1 MPNRFKRAAIASILA
16 AGISF
21 TTVRVIHAEST
32 DSAPHDPRQSILHDV
47 DHPWSFD
54 PHYTDQKQWAQRA
67 KELREQ
73 ILVAEGLWPMPQK
86 TPLNAVIHG
95 KIERDGYT
103 VEDVSFASMPGHY
116 VTGNLYVPTGKT
128 GPFPAVLCP
137 HGHWPG
143 GRFYENTE
151 AAAKKQIELGA
162 EQTMD
167 GARFPIQAR
176 CAMLARMGCIVFQ
189 YDMVGYADSTVI
201 EHRAGFSDAQA
212 ILLLQSFM
220 GLQTWNS
227 IRALDFVL
235 SLQYVDPKRIAVTGA
250 SGGGTQTMI
259 LDAIDDRPA
268 VDFPAVMVS
277 DEMQGGCICENAP
290 LLRIGTNN
298 LEIAAAFAPRP
309 MGMSSA
315 NDWTRHL
322 VERGLPK
329 IKAIY
334 QLYGAQDQTMAWYR
348 SFEHNYNQVS
358 RELMYNWMNDHLK
371 LGWPS
376 PVKEVPFKPVPPKE
390 LSVYDTD
397 HPRPSD
403 ELGAAELRKRM
414 TAASDAQMAELRSN
428 PDEYRKVVGTA
439 LRVMIGNNIPSP
451 GDVSMEKAS
460 QSTIADGAILETG
473 LETGLLVRH
482 STGVALPYFL
492 LTPAKANGQITIVAN
507 DHGRSAVL
515 ENHQPT
521 ELAARLLAD
530 GQTVLSVDLAQTG
543 ELASA
548 HRPDQR
554 GRYASYNY
562 AGYYFGYNPS
572 ILGERV
578 TDLLAEISAA
588 RSRSGKPVNIV
599 GLNKA
604 GVETMLAVA
613 LAGDSVNRAAIDLN
627 EFDFDQVK
635 DTSDEMML
643 PGALKYGG
651 ISGFV
656 ALCSTDRTAL
666 WSAPKSA
673 TNLPKEIVRQ
683 VPAAPA
689 EMIQWILAPAR

>member
-1 MPNRFKRAAIASILA
+1 MPKSFKRAAIASILA
-16 AGISF
+16 AGVSLAA
-21 TTVRVIHAEST
+21 VRFSSAEST
-32 DSAPHDPRQSILHDV
+32 DQAPHDPRQSLLHDV

-86 TPLNAVIHG
+86 TPLNAVVHG
-95 KIERDGYT
+95 KIERDGYII
-103 VEDVSFASMPGHY
+103 EDVSFASMPGHY
-116 VTGNLYVPTGKT
+116 VTGNLYVPTEKT

-162 EQTMD
+162 EQTME
-167 GARFPIQAR
+167 GALFPIQAR

-189 YDMVGYADSTVI
+189 YDMVGYADSTAI
-201 EHRAGFSDAQA
+201 EHRAGFTDAQA
-212 ILLLQSFM
+212 ILRLQSFM

-227 IRALDFVL
+227 IRTLDFVL
-235 SLQYVDPKRIAVTGA
+235 SLPNVDPKRIAVTGA
-250 SGGGTQTMI
+250 SGGGTQTLI

-334 QLYGAQDQTMAWYR
+334 QLYGAADQTMAWYR

-358 RELMYNWMNDHLK
+358 RELMYNWMNDHLR

-376 PVKEVPFKPVPPKE
+376 PVKEVAFKPVPPKE
-390 LSVYDTD
+390 LSVYDAK

-414 TAASDAQMAELRSN
+414 NAASDAQMAELRSN
-428 PDEYRKVVGTA
+428 PDEYRKVVGIA
-439 LRVMIGNNIPSP
+439 LRVMVGNNVPSA
-451 GDVSMEKAS
+451 GDVSLEKS
-460 QSTIADGAILETG
+460 PQNGIAGFAT

-482 STGVALPYFL
+482 STGVALPYNL
-492 LTPAKANGQITIVAN
+492 LKHGNTVGQITIVV
-507 DHGRSAVL
+507 DDRGRSAVL
-515 ENHQPT
+515 AGGGLNDISG
-521 ELAARLLAD
+521 RLVSA
-530 GQTVLSVDLAQTG
+530 GQTVLCADLALTG
-543 ELASA
+543 QLSSS
-548 HRPDQR
+548 HPPDPR
-554 GRYASYNY
+554 GRYANYNY

-572 ILGERV
+572 VLGERV
-578 TDLLAEISAA
+578 TDLLAEIAAA
-588 RSRSGKPVNIV
+588 RSLSGRPVNII
-599 GLNKA
+599 GLNHC
-604 GVETMLAVA
+604 GVVVLLAAA

-635 DTSDEMML
+635 DVTNEMML

-651 ISGFV
+651 ISGFA
-656 ALCSTDRTAL
+656 ALCSADRTAL
-666 WSAPKSA
+666 WGAANSGA
-673 TNLPKEIVRQ
+673 TLPKDMVRQ
-683 VPAAPA
+683 GQAAPA
-689 EMIQWILAPAR
+689 EMIQWILAPIR

>member
-1 MPNRFKRAAIASILA
+1 MPKSFKRAAIASILA
-16 AGISF
+16 AGVSLA
-21 TTVRVIHAEST
+21 TVRFAFAEST
-32 DSAPHDPRQSILHDV
+32 DLAPHDPRQSILHDV
-47 DHPWSFD
+47 DHPWGFD

-73 ILVAEGLWPMPQK
+73 ILVAEGLWPMPKK

-95 KIERDGYT
+95 KIEREGYT
-103 VEDVSFASMPGHY
+103 IEDVSFASMPGHY
-116 VTGNLYVPTGKT
+116 VTGNLYVPSGKS

-151 AAAKKQIELGA
+151 AAAKKQIEIGA
-162 EQTMD
+162 EQTME

-189 YDMVGYADSTVI
+189 YDMVGYADSTAI
-201 EHRAGFSDAQA
+201 EHRAGFTDAQA
-212 ILLLQSFM
+212 ILRLQSFM

-235 SLQYVDPKRIAVTGA
+235 SLPNVDPKRIAVTGA

-334 QLYGAQDQTMAWYR
+334 QLYGAADQTMAWYR

-371 LGWPS
+371 LGWAS
-376 PVKEVPFKPVPPKE
+376 PVKEVPFKPLLQKE
-390 LSVYDTD
+390 LTVYDAD

-439 LRVMIGNNIPSP
+439 LRVMIGNNIPLSA
-451 GDVSMEKAS
+451 DVSLEKAS
-460 QSTIADGAILETG
+460 QSVIEGGATLETG
-473 LETGLLVRH
+473 LIVRR
-482 STGVALPYFL
+482 STGVSLPFFL
-492 LTPAKANGQITIVAN
+492 LTPANANGQITILADN
-507 DHGRSAVL
+507 RGRSAVL
-515 ENHQPT
+515 DNQKPT
-521 ELAARLLAD
+521 DLAARLLSS
-530 GQTVLSVDLAQTG
+530 GQTVLSADLALTG
-543 ELASA
+543 QLSSGHAPE
-548 HRPDQR
+548 QR

-604 GVETMLAVA
+604 GIETMLAVA

-627 EFDFDQVK
+627 GFDFDQVK
-635 DTSDEMML
+635 DASDEMML

-651 ISGFV
+651 VSGFA
-656 ALCSTDRTAL
+656 ALYAADRTAL
-666 WSAPKSA
+666 WNAPNSGA
-673 TNLPKEIVRQ
+673 TLPKNMVRQ
-683 VPAAPA
+683 GQAAPA
-689 EMIQWILAPAR
+689 EMTQWILSPAR

>member
-1 MPNRFKRAAIASILA
+1 MPKSFKRAAIASILA
-16 AGISF
+16 AGVSLA
-21 TTVRVIHAEST
+21 TVRFSLAVST

-47 DHPWSFD
+47 DHPWGFD

-86 TPLNAVIHG
+86 TPLNPVIHG
-95 KIERDGYT
+95 KIERDGYI
-103 VEDVSFASMPGHY
+103 VEKVSFASMPGHY
-116 VTGNLYVPTGKT
+116 VTGSLFRPTGKT

-137 HGHWPG
+137 HGHWAG

-151 AAAKKQIELGA
+151 AAAKKQIEIGA
-162 EQTMD
+162 EQTME

-189 YDMVGYADSTVI
+189 YDMVGYADSTAI
-201 EHRAGFSDAQA
+201 EHRAGFTDAQA
-212 ILLLQSFM
+212 ILRLQSFM

-227 IRALDFVL
+227 IRCLDFVL
-235 SLQYVDPKRIAVTGA
+235 SLPDVDPKRIAVTGA

-334 QLYGAQDQTMAWYR
+334 QLYGAADQTMAWYR

-390 LSVYDTD
+390 LSVYDGE

-428 PDEYRKVVGTA
+428 PEEYRKIVGTA
-439 LRVMIGNNIPSP
+439 LRVMVGNNLPSA
-451 GDVSMEKAS
+451 GDVSLEKVS
-460 QSTIADGAILETG
+460 QSIIEGSTT

-482 STGVALPYFL
+482 STGVSLRFFL
-492 LTPAKANGQITIVAN
+492 LTPANSNGQITIVA
-507 DHGRSAVL
+507 DEQGRSSVL
-515 ENHQPT
+515 DHQKPT
-521 ELAARLLAD
+521 DLAARLLAA
-530 GQTVLSVDLAQTG
+530 GQTVLSADLALTG
-543 ELASA
+543 QLASDRA
-548 HRPDQR
+548 PDQR

-588 RSRSGKPVNIV
+588 HNRSGKVVNIL

-613 LAGDSVNRAAIDLN
+613 LAGDSVNRAAVDLN
-627 EFDFDQVK
+627 GFNFDQVK
-635 DTSDEMML
+635 DSSDEMML

-651 ISGFV
+651 ISGFA
-656 ALCSTDRTAL
+656 ALCPTDRTAL
-666 WSAPKSA
+666 WNAPSSVA
-673 TNLPKEIVRQ
+673 NLPKDMVRQ
-683 VPAAPA
+683 GRAAPA
-689 EMIQWILAPAR
+689 EMTQWILTPAR

>member
-1 MPNRFKRAAIASILA
+1 
-16 AGISF
+16 
-21 TTVRVIHAEST
+21 
-32 DSAPHDPRQSILHDV
+32 
-47 DHPWSFD
+47 
-54 PHYTDQKQWAQRA
+54 
-67 KELREQ
+67 
-73 ILVAEGLWPMPQK
+73 
-86 TPLNAVIHG
+86 
-95 KIERDGYT
+95 
-103 VEDVSFASMPGHY
+103 
-116 VTGNLYVPTGKT
+116 
-128 GPFPAVLCP
+128 
-137 HGHWPG
+137 
-143 GRFYENTE
+143 
-151 AAAKKQIELGA
+151 
-162 EQTMD
+162 
-167 GARFPIQAR
+167 
-176 CAMLARMGCIVFQ
+176 
-189 YDMVGYADSTVI
+189 
-201 EHRAGFSDAQA
+201 
-212 ILLLQSFM
+212 
-220 GLQTWNS
+220 
-227 IRALDFVL
+227 
-235 SLQYVDPKRIAVTGA
+235 
-250 SGGGTQTMI
+250 
-259 LDAIDDRPA
+259 
-268 VDFPAVMVS
+268 
-277 DEMQGGCICENAP
+277 MQGGCICENAP

-390 LSVYDTD
+390 LSVYDAE

-428 PDEYRKVVGTA
+428 PDEYRKIVRTA

-451 GDVSMEKAS
+451 GDVSLEKSS
-460 QSTIADGAILETG
+460 QSIIAGGAT

-482 STGVALPYFL
+482 STGVSLPFFL
-492 LTPAKANGQITIVAN
+492 LTPANANGQITIVA
-507 DHGRSAVL
+507 DDRGRSAVL
-515 ENHQPT
+515 DNQKPT
-521 ELAARLLAD
+521 DIAARLLSS
-530 GQTVLSVDLAQTG
+530 GQTVLSADLALTG
-543 ELASA
+543 QLASGRA
-548 HRPDQR
+548 PDQR

-588 RSRSGKPVNIV
+588 HSRSGKPVNIV

-613 LAGDSVNRAAIDLN
+613 LAGDSVNRATIDLN
-627 EFDFDQVK
+627 GFDFDQVK
-635 DTSDEMML
+635 DASDEMML

-651 ISGFV
+651 ISGFA

-673 TNLPKEIVRQ
+673 TNLPKDMVRQ
-683 VPAAPA
+683 GPAAPA
-689 EMIQWILAPAR
+689 EMIQWILTPAR

>member
-1 MPNRFKRAAIASILA
+1 MPKSLKRAAIASILA
-16 AGISF
+16 AGFSVV
-21 TTVRVIHAEST
+21 TLSTAHAEST
-32 DSAPHDPRQSILHDV
+32 NAAPHDPRQSILHDV
-47 DHPWSFD
+47 DHPSGFD
-54 PHYTDQKQWAQRA
+54 PHYTNQKQWEQRA
-67 KELREQ
+67 RQLREQ
-73 ILVAEGLWPMPQK
+73 ILVAEGLWPMPRK
-86 TPLNAVIHG
+86 TPLNAVVHG

-103 VEDVSFASMPGHY
+103 IEDVSFASMPGHY
-116 VTGNLYVPTGKT
+116 VTGNLYVPTGKS
-128 GPFPAVLCP
+128 GPFPGVLCP

-151 AAAKKQIELGA
+151 AAAKKQIEIGA
-162 EQTMD
+162 EQTMV

-189 YDMVGYADSTVI
+189 YDMVGYADSTAI
-201 EHRAGFSDAQA
+201 EHRAGFTDAQA
-212 ILLLQSFM
+212 ILRLQSFM

-227 IRALDFVL
+227 IRTLDFVL
-235 SLQYVDPKRIAVTGA
+235 SLPDVDPKRIAVTGA

-334 QLYGAQDQTMAWYR
+334 QLYGAGDQTMAWYR

-371 LGWPS
+371 LGWAS

-390 LSVYDTD
+390 LSVYDAK

-403 ELGAAELRKRM
+403 ELGAEELRKRM
-414 TAASDAQMAELRSN
+414 TAASDAQMAQLRSN

-439 LRVMIGNNIPSP
+439 LRVMVGNNLPSA
-451 GDVSMEKAS
+451 GDVSLEKS
-460 QSTIADGAILETG
+460 PQNRIAGFAT
-473 LETGLLVRH
+473 LETGLLVRQ
-482 STGVALPYFL
+482 STGVALPYYL
-492 LTPAKANGQITIVAN
+492 LKHGNTVGQITIVV
-507 DHGRSAVL
+507 DDPGRSAVL
-515 ENHQPT
+515 TSGGLNDISG
-521 ELAARLLAD
+521 RLISA
-530 GQTVLSVDLAQTG
+530 GQTVLCADLALTG
-543 ELASA
+543 QLSSS
-548 HRPDQR
+548 HPPDPR
-554 GRYASYNY
+554 GRYANYDY

-572 ILGERV
+572 LLGERV
-578 TDLLAEISAA
+578 NDLLAEVAAA
-588 RSRSGKPVNIV
+588 RSLSGKPVNII
-599 GLNKA
+599 GLHHC
-604 GVETMLAVA
+604 GVVALVATA
-613 LAGDSVNRAAIDLN
+613 LAGDSVNRAVIDLN

-635 DTSDEMML
+635 DVTNEMML

-651 ISGFV
+651 VGGFAEVCAPGRIAVGNVPRSG
-656 ALCSTDRTAL
+656 A
-666 WSAPKSA
+666 
-673 TNLPKEIVRQ
+673 NLPRDVKRLEE
-683 VPAAPA
+683 PMLPS
-689 EMIQWILAPAR
+689 MIRWIRSGAR

>member
-1 MPNRFKRAAIASILA
+1 MAKSFKRAAIASILA
-16 AGISF
+16 TGFSVVALSPA
-21 TTVRVIHAEST
+21 HAEST
-32 DSAPHDPRQSILHDV
+32 DVAPHDPRQSILHDV
-47 DHPWSFD
+47 DHPWGFD
-54 PHYTDQKQWAQRA
+54 PHYSDQKQWAQRA
-67 KELREQ
+67 RELREQ
-73 ILVAEGLWPMPQK
+73 ILVAEGLWPMPEK

-103 VEDVSFASMPGHY
+103 VEKVSFASMPGHY
-116 VTGNLYVPTGKT
+116 VTGSLFRPTGKS
-128 GPFPAVLCP
+128 GPFPVVLCP

-151 AAAKKQIELGA
+151 AAAKKQIEIGA
-162 EQTMD
+162 EQTIE
-167 GARFPIQAR
+167 GARFPLQAR
-176 CAMLARMGCIVFQ
+176 CAMLARMGCIVFH
-189 YDMVGYADSTVI
+189 YDMVGYADSTAI
-201 EHRAGFSDAQA
+201 EHRAGFTDAQA
-212 ILLLQSFM
+212 ILRLQSFM

-227 IRALDFVL
+227 IRCVDFVL
-235 SLQYVDPKRIAVTGA
+235 SLPDVDPKRIAVTGA

-334 QLYGAQDQTMAWYR
+334 QLYGAEDQTMAWYR

-376 PVKEVPFKPVPPKE
+376 PVKEVPFKPMSQKE
-390 LSVYDTD
+390 LTVYDAE

-414 TAASDAQMAELRSN
+414 TAASDAQMAALRSN
-428 PDEYRKVVGTA
+428 PDEYRKIVGTA
-439 LRVMIGNNIPSP
+439 LRVMVGNNVPSA
-451 GDVSMEKAS
+451 GDVSLEKAS
-460 QSTIADGAILETG
+460 QSVIADGAT

-482 STGVALPYFL
+482 STGVSLPFFL
-492 LTPAKANGQITIVAN
+492 LTPVNANGQITIVA
-507 DHGRSAVL
+507 DDQGRSAVL
-515 ENHQPT
+515 ENQKPT
-521 ELAARLLAD
+521 DLAAKLLSS
-530 GQTVLSVDLAQTG
+530 GQTVLSADLALTG
-543 ELASA
+543 ELAA
-548 HRPDQR
+548 PHPPDQH

-562 AGYYFGYNPS
+562 AGYYFGYNPC

-578 TDLLAEISAA
+578 TDLLAEIAAA
-588 RSRSGKPVNIV
+588 RSRSGKAVNVV
-599 GLNKA
+599 GLRKG
-604 GVETMLAVA
+604 GVEALLAVA
-613 LAGDSVNRAAIDLN
+613 MSGDSVNRAAVDLN
-627 EFDFDQVK
+627 GFDFNQVQNS
-635 DTSDEMML
+635 SDEMML

-651 ISGFV
+651 LSGFA
-656 ALCSTDRTAL
+656 ALCAADRTAL
-666 WSAPKSA
+666 WNPAKASE
-673 TNLPKEIVRQ
+673 NLPANMLRQ
-683 VPAAPA
+683 GQAAPLGL
-689 EMIQWILAPAR
+689 IQWILAR

>member
-1 MPNRFKRAAIASILA
+1 
-16 AGISF
+16 
-21 TTVRVIHAEST
+21 V
-32 DSAPHDPRQSILHDV
+32 
-47 DHPWSFD
+47 
-54 PHYTDQKQWAQRA
+54 
-67 KELREQ
+67 
-73 ILVAEGLWPMPQK
+73 
-86 TPLNAVIHG
+86 
-95 KIERDGYT
+95 
-103 VEDVSFASMPGHY
+103 
-116 VTGNLYVPTGKT
+116 
-128 GPFPAVLCP
+128 PAVLCP
-137 HGHWPG
+137 HGHWAG

-151 AAAKKQIELGA
+151 AAAKKQIEIGA
-162 EQTMD
+162 EQTME

-189 YDMVGYADSTVI
+189 YDMVGYADSTAI
-201 EHRAGFSDAQA
+201 EHRAGFTDAQA
-212 ILLLQSFM
+212 ILRLQSFM

-390 LSVYDTD
+390 LSVYDAE

-414 TAASDAQMAELRSN
+414 TAASDAQMAELRPN
-428 PDEYRKVVGTA
+428 PDEYRKVVRTA
-439 LRVMIGNNIPSP
+439 LRVMVGNDPPSA

-460 QSTIADGAILETG
+460 QSAIADGAILETK

-492 LTPAKANGQITIVAN
+492 LTPSNATGQITIVAS
-507 DHGRSAVL
+507 DQGRSAVL

-521 ELAARLLAD
+521 AIAARLLSS
-530 GQTVLSVDLAQTG
+530 GQTVLSADLALTG
-543 ELASA
+543 QLASGHA
-548 HRPDQR
+548 PDQR

-578 TDLLAEISAA
+578 NDLLAEISAA
-588 RSRSGKPVNIV
+588 RSRYSKAVNIV

-627 EFDFDQVK
+627 GFDFDQVK
-635 DTSDEMML
+635 DASDEMML

-651 ISGFV
+651 ISGFA
-656 ALCSTDRTAL
+656 ALCSTGRTAL
-666 WSAPKSA
+666 WNASKSGA
-673 TNLPKEIVRQ
+673 NLSKDMVRQ

>member
-1 MPNRFKRAAIASILA
+1 MAKSFKRAAIASILA
-16 AGISF
+16 AVFS
-21 TTVRVIHAEST
+21 VANLPAAHAEST
-32 DSAPHDPRQSILHDV
+32 DVAPHDPRQSILHDV
-47 DHPWSFD
+47 DHPWGFD

-67 KELREQ
+67 RELREQ

-103 VEDVSFASMPGHY
+103 VEKVSFASMPGHY
-116 VTGNLYVPTGKT
+116 VTGSLFRPTGKS
-128 GPFPAVLCP
+128 GPFPVVLCP
-137 HGHWPG
+137 HGHWAG

-151 AAAKKQIELGA
+151 AAAKKQIEIGA
-162 EQTMD
+162 EQTME
-167 GARFPIQAR
+167 GARFPLQAR
-176 CAMLARMGCIVFQ
+176 CAMLARMGCIVFH
-189 YDMVGYADSTVI
+189 YDMVGYADSTAI
-201 EHRAGFSDAQA
+201 EHRAGFTDAQA
-212 ILLLQSFM
+212 ILRLQSFM

-227 IRALDFVL
+227 IRTLDFVL
-235 SLQYVDPKRIAVTGA
+235 SLPDVDVKRVAVTGA

-334 QLYGAQDQTMAWYR
+334 QLYGAEDQTMAWYR

-376 PVKEVPFKPVPPKE
+376 PVKEVPFKPMSQKE
-390 LSVYDTD
+390 LTVYDAE

-414 TAASDAQMAELRSN
+414 TAASDAQMAALRSN

-439 LRVMIGNNIPSP
+439 LRVMIGNNPPSA
-451 GDVSMEKAS
+451 GDVSLEKAS
-460 QSTIADGAILETG
+460 QSVIADGAT

-482 STGVALPYFL
+482 STGVSLPFFL
-492 LTPAKANGQITIVAN
+492 LTPANANGQITIVAG
-507 DHGRSAVL
+507 DQGRSAVM
-515 ENHQPT
+515 ENQKPT
-521 ELAARLLAD
+521 DVASRLLSA
-530 GQTVLSVDLAQTG
+530 GQTVLSADLALTG
-543 ELASA
+543 ELAA
-548 HRPDQR
+548 PHPPDQH

-562 AGYYFGYNPS
+562 AGYYFGYNPC

-578 TDLLAEISAA
+578 TDLLAEIAAA
-588 RSRSGKPVNIV
+588 RSRSGKAVNVV
-599 GLNKA
+599 GLHKG
-604 GVETMLAVA
+604 GVEALLAVA
-613 LAGDSVNRAAIDLN
+613 MSGDSVNRAAVDLN
-627 EFDFDQVK
+627 GFDFDQVQNS
-635 DTSDEMML
+635 SDEMML

-651 ISGFV
+651 LSGFA
-656 ALCSTDRTAL
+656 ALCAADRTAL
-666 WSAPKSA
+666 WNPAKASE
-673 TNLPKEIVRQ
+673 NLPANMLRQ
-683 VPAAPA
+683 GQAAPLGL
-689 EMIQWILAPAR
+689 IQWILAR